1 MIKLYGIPNCDTVKK
16 ARRWLDNQQLPYEFI
31 DYRQHPLSEA
41 ELQSALNALG
51 YQKLLN
57 NRSTTFRQLSEE
69 EKSNLDN
76 TKAIQ
81 LLKQYPTLIK
91 RPLLHFADGYM
102 VGFSEASYQQLQEQS
117 A

>member
-16 ARRWLDNQQLPYEFI
+16 ARRWLDSQQLPYEFI
-31 DYRQHPLSEA
+31 DYRQHPLSET
-41 ELQSALNALG
+41 ELQSALSALG

-57 NRSTTFRQLSEE
+57 NRSTTFRQLSEA

-76 TKAIQ
+76 TKAFQ
-81 LLKQYPTLIK
+81 LLKQHPTLIK
-91 RPLLHFADGYM
+91 RPLLHCAAGYM
-102 VGFSEASYQQLQEQS
+102 VGFSEASYQSLKEPS